1 MLNNNQ
7 KTIFQEHDVIVNL
20 TFDLLDIKL
29 DLFISSNQPIV

>member
-1 MLNNNQ
+1 MLHNNQ

-20 TFDLLDIKL
+20 TFDLLDVKL